1 MTNDARTPDEIER
14 DSAEERA
21 QLSSTINDF
30 QKKFSVESIV
40 HDFGDM
46 FRGQG
51 SDLTRRIS
59 STVGRN
65 PAAVA
70 LMGAGLAWLLIGR
83 GGKDDTPQHRNGPRK
98 HKASPEQWDRNPRQ
112 PARPGSNRPAREGD
126 RFWFGD
132 DLAGAQTRFDQWN
145 DEGGNQYETDSPDAP
160 MADAPMP
167 DAAKPNG
174 SMADRLSDAAA
185 PLRDKAVALTDR
197 ISDAA
202 APLRD
207 KAMALTD
214 RLLHG
219 TEGFSDEAKA
229 RILAARRAAHDAR
242 VAAEAA
248 MLRGRQVAGNL
259 FDDQPLVVGGLAL
272 AIGAAIGGALP
283 RTRIEDDQM
292 GASRDQLFADA
303 QAVFRDERAK
313 AMAVLKAAGHEAKAA
328 VQDAGSD
335 LANLL
340 PDGKSPGDVIV
351 DRLSNAATR
360 VLDGAKDEAGR
371 QGLGSREA

>member
-70 LMGAGLAWLLIGR
+70 LIGAGLAWLLIGR
-83 GGKDDTPQHRNGPRK
+83 GGKDDAPQHRNGPRK

-145 DEGGNQYETDSPDAP
+145 DEGGNQPATASPDAHMPDLPMPDAP
-160 MADAPMP
+160 M
-167 DAAKPNG
+167 PNG
-174 SMADRLSDAAA
+174 SLTERL
-185 PLRDKAVALTDR
+185 
-197 ISDAA
+197 SDAA

-242 VAAEAA
+242 VSAEAA

-283 RTRIEDDQM
+283 RTRIENDQM